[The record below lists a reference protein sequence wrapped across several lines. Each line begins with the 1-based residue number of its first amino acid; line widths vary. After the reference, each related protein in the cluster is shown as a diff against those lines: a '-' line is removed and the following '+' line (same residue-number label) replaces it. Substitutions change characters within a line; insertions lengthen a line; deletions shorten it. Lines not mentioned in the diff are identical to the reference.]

1 MSNKNS
7 TKFVTAIIYFLIISL
22 ICLILYNLFLII
34 NKSYY
39 SIESPKNSIKVGP
52 ISVE

>member
-1 MSNKNS
+1 MNNKNS
-7 TKFVTAIIYFLIISL
+7 NKFITIIIYFLIIFL

-39 SIESPKNSIKVGP
+39 STESPRNSIKVGP
-52 ISVE
+52 ISY

>member
-1 MSNKNS
+1 MINKNP
-7 TKFVTAIIYFLIISL
+7 TKIATVIIYLLTISL

-39 SIESPKNSIKVGP
+39 SIESPRNSIKVGP
-52 ISVE
+52 ISID